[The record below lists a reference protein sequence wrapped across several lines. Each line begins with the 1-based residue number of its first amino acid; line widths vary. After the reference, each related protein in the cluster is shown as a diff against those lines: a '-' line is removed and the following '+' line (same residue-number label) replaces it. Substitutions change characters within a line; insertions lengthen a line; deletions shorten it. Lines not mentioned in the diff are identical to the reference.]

1 MNSKVIAAVAIA
13 LSLIVV
19 GWMLFRPKDGMST
32 SDENGEVDSP
42 LNFPNFD
49 PDNPPKRPANMTG
62 GFMGGLGSIMDLVN
76 GSGSTEDIYDLIVNA
91 TDNMESMLNQTTM
104 DMLKDRLAP
113 MVETL
118 KELKTEVGDM
128 IAEGASDEDVRSLV
142 SSNLEELFGE
152 RPQPPQTE

>member
-19 GWMLFRPKDGMST
+19 GWMLFRPKDGASP
-32 SDENGEVDSP
+32 SDENGEEDSP
-42 LNFPNFD
+42 PNFD
-49 PDNPPKRPANMTG
+49 PDNPPERPANMTG
-62 GFMGGLGSIMDLVN
+62 GFMGGIGYILDLVN
-76 GSGSTEDIYDLIVNA
+76 GSGSAEEIYDLIVNA

-104 DMLKDRLAP
+104 DMLKDRLTP

>member
-19 GWMLFRPKDGMST
+19 GWMLFRPKDGASP

-42 LNFPNFD
+42 PNFPNFD
-49 PDNPPKRPANMTG
+49 PDNPPERPANMTG
-62 GFMGGLGSIMDLVN
+62 GFMGGLGSIMEFVN
-76 GSGSTEDIYDLIVNA
+76 GSGSAEEIYDLIVNA

-104 DMLKDRLAP
+104 DMLKDRLTP

-128 IAEGASDEDVRSLV
+128 IAEGASHEDVRSRV
-142 SSNLEELFGE
+142 SSKLEELFGE
-152 RPQPPQTE
+152 RPQQPPTE